1 MNEHCCSAL
10 QITLNNKPLQLW
22 SQYAGLYIISK
33 DKINGRHYF
42 VKIDDRKSVALWYI
56 SNHPMDGDFWGFGDL
71 EKIGSYSVMIG
82 SYCNTGPNCPHEVPI
97 NQWMYLD
104 AKILKTEEWLFGGI
118 YMNVE
123 QVSERP
129 ITESTELNRTES

>member
-22 SQYAGLYIISK
+22 SQCAGRYIISK
-33 DKINGRHYF
+33 DKINGRNYF

-82 SYCNTGPNCPHEVPI
+82 SNCNTGPNCPHEVPI
-97 NQWMYLD
+97 YQWMFLD
-104 AKILKTEEWLFGGI
+104 TGDWLYGGND
-118 YMNVE
+118 MNVE
-123 QVSERP
+123 HLHNKAVMG
-129 ITESTELNRTES
+129 I

>member
-22 SQYAGLYIISK
+22 SQYAGHYIISK
-33 DKINGRHYF
+33 DKINGRNYF

-82 SYCNTGPNCPHEVPI
+82 SNCNTGPNCPHEVPI
-97 NQWMYLD
+97 YQWMFRDTGDWSY
-104 AKILKTEEWLFGGI
+104 GGND
-118 YMNVE
+118 MNVE
-123 QVSERP
+123 HLHNKAVMG
-129 ITESTELNRTES
+129 I